1 LARAR
6 FASCQTQDIT
16 TGKRKPLKFQAAPFF
31 FLFPK
36 PSRFIDEACTE
47 SGGIYQETV
56 KSLVETLA

>member
-31 FLFPK
+31 LPK
-36 PSRFIDEACTE
+36 PPRFIDEACTE
-47 SGGIYQETV
+47 SGGIYRETV